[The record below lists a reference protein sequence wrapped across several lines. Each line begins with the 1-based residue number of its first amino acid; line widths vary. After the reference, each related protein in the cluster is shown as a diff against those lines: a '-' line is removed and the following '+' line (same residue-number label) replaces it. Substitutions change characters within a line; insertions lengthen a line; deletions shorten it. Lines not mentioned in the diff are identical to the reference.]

1 MVKMLDRYNGGKTS
15 RRARISRANQCR
27 ALTLIEILTVLTIMV
42 VLGMILLPVLAR
54 RRARSS
60 QATCESNLKQIGI
73 AYRTWEGDYGDKY
86 PQELIAS
93 GNTNFPL
100 GSDPTGYI
108 LNRALP
114 TNAAVGASLSYEY
127 AYQCY
132 QVMSNELNNPQ
143 VVLCPQD
150 NRPIGSIPSDF
161 INVPPSNTAA
171 FNNGTVSYF
180 VGVDADETRPKML
193 LGGDRNL
200 TMNGVDA
207 ATGLVVLGMKTP
219 MGWSGTIHNRRGYIL
234 FADGS
239 VESTTPSRLQTFLS
253 NTGTNMNRLAVP

>member
-1 MVKMLDRYNGGKTS
+1 MKSG
-15 RRARISRANQCR
+15 RASNELRG
-27 ALTLIEILTVLTIMV
+27 LTVFEVIV
-42 VLGMILLPVLAR
+42 VVACIVILGSLLLPMLAKR
-54 RRARSS
+54 MAVKS
-60 QATCESNLKQIGI
+60 QASCESNLKQIGI

-86 PQELIAS
+86 PQELIAA

-108 LNRALP
+108 LNHPLP
-114 TNAAVGASLSYEY
+114 TNTTVGVALPYGY

-132 QVMSNELNNPQ
+132 QVMSNELNNPK
-143 VVLCPQD
+143 VVLCPED
-150 NRPIGSIPSDF
+150 GRPIGSIPSDF

-180 VGVDADETRPKML
+180 VGLDADETRPKML

-200 TMNGVDA
+200 MMNGVEVVP
-207 ATGLVVLGMKTP
+207 GLVVLGTKTP
-219 MGWSGTIHNRRGYIL
+219 TGWSAKMHNTKGHIL

-239 VESTTPSRLQTFLS
+239 VQKTTPSSLQTFLGS
-253 NTGTNMNRLAVP
+253 TGTNVNRLAVP

>member
-1 MVKMLDRYNGGKTS
+1 MKNGFVE
-15 RRARISRANQCR
+15 ISRTSKKLR
-27 ALTLIEILTVLTIMV
+27 ALTLVELLVVVVALGILAVF
-42 VLGMILLPVLAR
+42 LLAVLAR
-54 RRARSS
+54 GMAKSS
-60 QATCESNLKQIGI
+60 AASCGSNLKQIGI
-73 AYRTWEGDYGDKY
+73 VYRTWEGDYGDKY

-108 LNRALP
+108 LNHPLP
-114 TNAAVGASLSYEY
+114 TDAAVGTSLPYAY

-132 QVMSNELNNPQ
+132 QVMSNELNNPK
-143 VVLCPQD
+143 VVLCPSD
-150 NRPIGSIPSDF
+150 ERPTGSIPSDF

-180 VGVDADETRPKML
+180 VGVDADESRPRML

-200 TMNGVDA
+200 MMNGVAVA
-207 ATGLVVLGMKTP
+207 AGLVVFGTNTP
-219 MGWSGTIHNRRGYIL
+219 IGWSAKMHNTKGNIV

-239 VESTTPSRLQTFLS
+239 VLSTTPSSLQTYLS
-253 NTGTNMNRLAVP
+253 RTGTNVNRLAVP

>member
-1 MVKMLDRYNGGKTS
+1 MKTAIMES
-15 RRARISRANQCR
+15 RRVSKELR
-27 ALTLIEILTVLTIMV
+27 ALTVLELLVV
-42 VLGMILLPVLAR
+42 VLVVAILAAVLLPVLAR
-54 RRARSS
+54 RMARSS
-60 QATCESNLKQIGI
+60 SADCGSNLKQIGI

-108 LNRALP
+108 LNHAPP
-114 TNAAVGASLSYEY
+114 TNTPVGVCLPYAY

-132 QVMSNELNNPQ
+132 QVMSNELNNPK
-143 VVLCPQD
+143 VVLCPED
-150 NRPIGSIPSDF
+150 VRPVGSIPTDF
-161 INVPPSNTAA
+161 INAPPSNTAA

-180 VGVDADETRPKML
+180 VGADADETRPKML

-200 TMNGVDA
+200 TMNGVEVVP
-207 ATGLVVLGMKTP
+207 GLVVFGPNTSA
-219 MGWSGTIHNRRGYIL
+219 GWSAKMHNVRGNIL

-239 VESTTPSRLQTFLS
+239 VQWTTPSGLRTFLG
-253 NTGTNMNRLAVP
+253 NTGTNVNRLAVP